1 MELSDVNGSK
11 TVAAV
16 ERAADVLL
24 CFARSDSPDLGV
36 TDIATGLGLSKAAV
50 HRLLASLRTR
60 NLVVL
65 NERTRRYSLGPAV
78 LMLGLSALDRLDVRS
93 LATAELAAIA
103 ADTMETATLSIRVN
117 DTRVYVDQVTPRREV
132 IMSVTIG
139 HPYPLHAGASSKA
152 FLAYLPADEIEHY
165 LAQSLPKVTRSTVT
179 DRRALAK
186 ELEAIVARGWARSKE
201 ERQTGAASVA
211 APVLDRDGRPVAV
224 LSVCG
229 PADRFGPEAE
239 ACAERLLES
248 TRKLSTRLGYRG

>member
-1 MELSDVNGSK
+1 MSRTSTTESPERICTLTPVTGVKSPTGTPQVTESWPRATYCASG
-11 TVAAV
+11 AAGADGAALGTM
-16 ERAADVLL
+16 AADG
-24 CFARSDSPDLGV
+24 PE
-36 TDIATGLGLSKAAV
+36 GL
-50 HRLLASLRTR
+50 
-60 NLVVL
+60 
-65 NERTRRYSLGPAV
+65 
-78 LMLGLSALDRLDVRS
+78 
-93 LATAELAAIA
+93 
-103 ADTMETATLSIRVN
+103 
-117 DTRVYVDQVTPRREV
+117 
-132 IMSVTIG
+132 
-139 HPYPLHAGASSKA
+139 KA